1 MKLAAVLFD
10 VTGTLIELAEGVGVT
25 YARVAARHGV
35 SVSAGRVQAAFGHA
49 MRQATPCVFP
59 GLGPGEIPGAER
71 DWWRDRVRETLEASD
86 EGTLFSDFE
95 AFFREVFDFY
105 AGAEAWRLRPGIP
118 EALRVTRRA
127 GLRMGVISNFDH
139 RLPEVLQA
147 LDIQVFMEIIAFPAR
162 CGSAKPDP
170 ALFEGALAELRL
182 SAGECAYVGHDPV
195 LDLAPARAAGLRTLE
210 VDPGPHSQP
219 LSARIEGIAK
229 LPS

>member
-25 YARVAARHGV
+25 YARIAARHGV
-35 SVSAGRVQAAFGHA
+35 SVSAERVQTAFGHA
-49 MRQATPCVFP
+49 MRKATPCVFP
-59 GLGPGEIPGAER
+59 GLEAGGIPGAER
-71 DWWRDRVRETLEASD
+71 DWWRDRVRETFEAGD
-86 EGTLFSDFE
+86 EGTIFPDFE

-105 AGAEAWRLRPGIP
+105 AGAEAWRLRAGIP
-118 EALRVTRRA
+118 ETLRAARRA

-147 LDIQVFMEIIAFPAR
+147 LDIQKFMEIMAFPAR
-162 CGSAKPDP
+162 FGFAKPHP
-170 ALFEGALAELRL
+170 ALFEAALAELRL
-182 SAGECAYVGHDPV
+182 SPGQCAYVGHDPV

-210 VDPGPHSQP
+210 VDPGPGSRP